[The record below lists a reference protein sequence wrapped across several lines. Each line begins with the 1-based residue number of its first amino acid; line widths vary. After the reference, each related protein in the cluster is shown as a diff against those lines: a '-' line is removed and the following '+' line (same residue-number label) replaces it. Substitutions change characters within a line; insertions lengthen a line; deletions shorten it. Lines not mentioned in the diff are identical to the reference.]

1 MSSVPKSQYD
11 DLQKRHENMRKSRE
25 REQRRASKFEE
36 ERDRLAAELDA
47 HIRESAN
54 MLAKAESARESCT
67 LVPTKKLR
75 KMQAE
80 IATLKAELA
89 ALRAQE
95 PVGYGLFDAE
105 GVCHSI
111 GKHPSSM
118 TIDGK
123 HFKSVRLFAELD
135 AAREGEKK

>member
-1 MSSVPKSQYD
+1 MS
-11 DLQKRHENMRKSRE
+11 DLIERLRGACKGHPAALIPWPHRILHEAADEIE
-25 REQRRASKFEE
+25 R
-36 ERDRLAAELDA
+36 LTAELDA